1 MHNGTIT
8 PHVFR
13 SVSKE
18 QHYEENGC
26 QVGTVFSALVRA
38 APNLQNWLVPA
49 RASTPL
55 SCHILINSTLIT
67 RARRSTVF
75 SRQNKKIVYP
85 PDPNTHLCQTGDW
98 KLSGQQC
105 HSFALIIGGCG
116 HWFLLW
122 RRSIL
127 RGSKVCTSG
136 AAETSQYFFSFTITQ
151 YNSDTQT
158 HPYERNHHMH
168 LAIDDNV
175 VYHWKHN
182 IFKLKY
188 LNL

>member
-38 APNLQNWLVPA
+38 APNLQNWLVLA

-127 RGSKVCTSG
+127 RGFKVCTSS
-136 AAETSQYFFSFTITQ
+136 AAETTQHFFVIFYDYTVQLRHSHSPLWTKSPHAPRYRRQCRLLLKAQYF
-151 YNSDTQT
+151 
-158 HPYERNHHMH
+158 
-168 LAIDDNV
+168 
-175 VYHWKHN
+175 
-182 IFKLKY
+182 
-188 LNL
+188 